1 MGDAVKAGTIFDLT
15 GRVVLVT
22 GASSGLGARFAR
34 VAAANGAR
42 VVLVGRRADR
52 LAEVQALIESE
63 GGAALVGPADVTDA
77 AAMTA
82 AFDAAEAAFG
92 TVDVL
97 VANAGVAAGGGL
109 SQVTPADWRRIMDT
123 NLDAALWWSTEA
135 ARRLVAAGKRGSI
148 ITISSIAG
156 LLVPGGIAAY
166 GVSKAALIAATKLL
180 AQEFG
185 PKGVR
190 VNSIAP
196 GWTMTEM
203 AAGYLQSPD
212 GIADMAAMPLGRH
225 GEPEELDGA
234 FLLLASDAGRYMTGA
249 TIVVDGGA
257 LVR

>member
-1 MGDAVKAGTIFDLT
+1 MKAGTIFDLT

-22 GASSGLGARFAR
+22 GASSGLGARFAQ

-42 VVLVGRRADR
+42 AVLVGRRADR
-52 LAEVQALIESE
+52 LAEVQRQIEAD
-63 GGAALVGPADVTDA
+63 GGAALAVPADVTDG
-77 AAMTA
+77 AAMAA

-109 SQVTPADWRRIMDT
+109 SQVTPEDWRRIMDT
-123 NLDAALWWSTEA
+123 NLDAALSWSTEA
-135 ARRLVAAGKRGSI
+135 ARRLIAAGKRGSI
-148 ITISSIAG
+148 ISISSIAG

-166 GVSKAALIAATKLL
+166 AVSKSALIAVTRLL

-185 PKGVR
+185 PKGIR

-196 GWTMTEM
+196 GWTTSEMTTD
-203 AAGYLQSPD
+203 YLQSPE
-212 GIADMAAMPLGRH
+212 GIAYVTSLPLGRH
-225 GEPEELDGA
+225 GEPEDLDGA
-234 FLLLASDAGRYMTGA
+234 FLLLASDAGRYITGA
-249 TIVVDGGA
+249 TLVVDGGT